1 MLHYMSMKL
10 GRASSIREVY
20 RQKDVQQGGC
30 FILFIG
36 VVYAVLMSENSD
48 LDLYVVLFPCLEP
61 LTLCCQVLS
70 RNPDET
76 SVGGICSVYLLFSI
90 TFCLGCHNLDKG
102 N

>member
-48 LDLYVVLFPCLEP
+48 LDL
-61 LTLCCQVLS
+61 CCSVSMSGTIDPVLS
-70 RNPDET
+70 
-76 SVGGICSVYLLFSI
+76 SFV
-90 TFCLGCHNLDKG
+90 
-102 N
+102 